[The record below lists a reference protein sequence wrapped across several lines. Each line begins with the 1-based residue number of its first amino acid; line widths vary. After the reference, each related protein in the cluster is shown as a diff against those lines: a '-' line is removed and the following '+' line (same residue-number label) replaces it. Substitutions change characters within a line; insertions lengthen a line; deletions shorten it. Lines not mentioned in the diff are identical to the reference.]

1 MAEYWNHNTAY
12 HSELLEAVPH
22 RASRIL
28 DVGCGDGLLLQKF
41 ATKAASVTG
50 IDPDPSAVARARARV
65 SDTPHAHIIAGDVL
79 TAPELDGRHFDLITC
94 VATLH
99 HMPLV
104 TALER
109 LRELLTPGGRLRIVG
124 LSANKTVSDWIV
136 SGSCPPHPNDEQD
149 PSRSR
154 LPRDGDRTTLRI
166 TCRDTRRCRIDA
178 AGQPHSSAILLPLHA
193 ELVEATVYTDAVAE
207 NVRMRAWERQL
218 DFRERTSA
226 VAASSSDSIRSCG
239 RYLRHATAIDP
250 AAVRY
255 RGFSKTC
262 RTSCSDATRCWSRTT
277 QIHTYTEM
285 TNVCSHFPLVLPTGS
300 NDDRNPVRE
309 RRRHRSVSTVRHERV
324 GVPEHLGVRDE
335 LGCEHVGRQWSEV
348 VNRCASGGDN
358 DSKVRVAERVDRR
371 ANQRTEIEVRRGSLS
386 DMYDAAPLE
395 FGPPSR
401 QLVRLHRSVHPQW
414 TDEPDVGR

>member
-1 MAEYWNHNTAY
+1 MRERESVQKQHRFTRSDAVCGRRHPDPPCPLPFRRSTSASGQQAASRFTVNRHEETSARSSRPLLVRGPRVRCASVAGSDEDRRAVAEYWNHNTAY

-136 SGSCPPHPNDEQD
+136 SG
-149 PSRSR
+149 
-154 LPRDGDRTTLRI
+154 
-166 TCRDTRRCRIDA
+166 A
-178 AGQPHSSAILLPLHA
+178 
-193 ELVEATVYTDAVAE
+193 
-207 NVRMRAWERQL
+207 
-218 DFRERTSA
+218 
-226 VAASSSDSIRSCG
+226 
-239 RYLRHATAIDP
+239 
-250 AAVRY
+250 
-255 RGFSKTC
+255 
-262 RTSCSDATRCWSRTT
+262 
-277 QIHTYTEM
+277 
-285 TNVCSHFPLVLPTGS
+285 LVLPIRMMSRIRREAGYPEMVTEQPCESLAEIRDVAGS
-300 NDDRNPVRE
+300 MLPGNRI
-309 RRRHRSVSTVRHERV
+309 RRRFYYRYTLNWSKPLSTPMR
-324 GVPEHLGVRDE
+324 
-335 LGCEHVGRQWSEV
+335 
-348 VNRCASGGDN
+348 
-358 DSKVRVAERVDRR
+358 
-371 ANQRTEIEVRRGSLS
+371 
-386 DMYDAAPLE
+386 
-395 FGPPSR
+395 
-401 QLVRLHRSVHPQW
+401 
-414 TDEPDVGR
+414 